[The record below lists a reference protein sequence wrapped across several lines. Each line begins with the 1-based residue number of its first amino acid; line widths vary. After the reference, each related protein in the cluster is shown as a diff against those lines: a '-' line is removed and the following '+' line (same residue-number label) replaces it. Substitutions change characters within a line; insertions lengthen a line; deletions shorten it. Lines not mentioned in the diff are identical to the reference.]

1 MLRPNKIIISLLLL
15 LSLFVLESMA
25 ASRGSVSV
33 KGYTRKD
40 GTYVAPH
47 YRSAPDG
54 NFQNNWSTKGNV
66 NPYSGNPGTLT
77 APPGQTSGSGSLD
90 TKEAQRMADRK
101 EYWKGQGVDV
111 DKINA
116 YNSYDLD
123 SKIKEAQRMA
133 DRKEYWKGQGVD
145 VDKVNA
151 LSSDDLDAKMSD
163 LEAKRREI
171 QRMAERKAYWKSQG
185 FDVDKFNA
193 LSSDD
198 LDAKA
203 REAEKAR
210 STQKN

>member
-25 ASRGSVSV
+25 ASRVSV

-47 YRSAPDG
+47 NRSAPDG

-66 NPYSGNPGTLT
+66 NPYTGKPGTLI
-77 APPGQTSGSGSLD
+77 APPGQASGAESLD

-101 EYWKGQGVDV
+101 EHWKSQGVDV

-123 SKIKEAQRMA
+123 SKARA
-133 DRKEYWKGQGVD
+133 VD
-145 VDKVNA
+145 
-151 LSSDDLDAKMSD
+151 
-163 LEAKRREI
+163 
-171 QRMAERKAYWKSQG
+171 
-185 FDVDKFNA
+185 
-193 LSSDD
+193 
-198 LDAKA
+198 
-203 REAEKAR
+203 KAR

>member
-25 ASRGSVSV
+25 ASRVSV

-47 YRSAPDG
+47 NRSAPDG

-66 NPYSGNPGTLT
+66 NPYTGKPGTLI
-77 APPGQTSGSGSLD
+77 APPGQASGAESLD

-101 EYWKGQGVDV
+101 EHWKSQGVDV

-123 SKIKEAQRMA
+123 SKVVEANRMLQ
-133 DRKEYWKGQGVD
+133 RKEHWKSQGVD
-145 VDKVNA
+145 VDKINA
-151 LSSDDLDAKMSD
+151 YNSYDLDS
-163 LEAKRREI
+163 
-171 QRMAERKAYWKSQG
+171 
-185 FDVDKFNA
+185 
-193 LSSDD
+193 
-198 LDAKA
+198 KA
-203 REAEKAR
+203 RAVDKAR